1 MELQILEPM
10 RPVLDSSNN
19 HSMVAKLI
27 YGDTSIL
34 LTGDMEKE
42 AEMQL
47 VHRGVNLKCTILKI
61 SHHGSATS
69 STAAFL
75 QAAHP
80 SAAIISCGRYNPFG
94 HPATSTLE
102 RLKKMQIPWFRTDL
116 QGTIQIHSDGKK
128 CWIKTFR

>member
-1 MELQILEPM
+1 PILAG
-10 RPVLDSSNN
+10 DNN

-27 YGDTSIL
+27 YGNTSFL
-34 LTGDMEKE
+34 LTGDME
-42 AEMQL
+42 AEEEDQL
-47 VHRGVNLKCTILKI
+47 VHRGVNLQCTILKVG
-61 SHHGSATS
+61 HHGSKTS

-80 SAAIISCGRYNPFG
+80 ATAIISCGRYNPFG

-102 RLKKMQIPWFRTDL
+102 RLKKFHIPWFRTDL